1 MTEQLVVNVN
11 EFADLCGVTSE
22 TMRVHL
28 KAVEGNPVWLI
39 ERGTRG
45 REYRI
50 DARGGVAWWRKMRDD
65 EAMADASRIAQLG
78 QLRLE
83 LTGGVVEDAET
94 LALSGKQRI
103 QEYAAAEAA
112 AKYRKMMGDL
122 LDRIEM
128 VRALSSSATE
138 LRRRLMQVPG
148 EFAIR
153 EGLSP
158 QSIVPLEGM
167 LKRAVDDFLRSL
179 SKEAGIELTSAQDTS
194 ANA

>member
-11 EFADLCGVTSE
+11 EFADLCGVTAE

-28 KAVEGNPVWLI
+28 KAVEGNPDWLI

-50 DARGGVAWWRKMRDD
+50 DARGGVAWWRKTRDD
-65 EAMADASRIAQLG
+65 AALAEADRSEQLA

-112 AKYRKMMGDL
+112 AKYRRMMGDL
-122 LDRIEM
+122 LDRNEV
-128 VRALSSSATE
+128 VRVLASAATE
-138 LRRRLMQVPG
+138 LRRRLMQVPA

-153 EGLSP
+153 EGLP
-158 QSIVPLEGM
+158 PKSIIPLEGM
-167 LKRAVDDFLRSL
+167 LGRAIDDFLRNFT
-179 SKEAGIELTSAQDTS
+179 KETSVEVAPAEEAPAD
-194 ANA
+194 A

>member
-1 MTEQLVVNVN
+1 MTELLVVNVN

-28 KAVEGNPVWLI
+28 KAVDGTPDWLI

-50 DARGGVAWWRKMRDD
+50 DARAGIAWWRKMRDD
-65 EAMADASRIAQLG
+65 AALADADRGEQLT

-83 LTGGVVEDAET
+83 LTGGVVEDAEV

-112 AKYRKMMGDL
+112 AKYRRMMGDL
-122 LDRIEM
+122 LDRHEV
-128 VRALSSSATE
+128 VRVLATAATE
-138 LRRRLMQVPG
+138 LRRRLMQVPA

-153 EGLSP
+153 EGLP
-158 QSIVPLEGM
+158 PKSIIPLEGM
-167 LKRAVDDFLRSL
+167 LGRAVDDFLRSFT
-179 SKEAGIELTSAQDTS
+179 KETAVELPPIDEAVDD
-194 ANA
+194 